1 MAPSS
6 QIIRIPRTDTGE
18 DGAFILGEVTPT
30 GSASKPLNVKLV
42 ATEGEEPYMLKLR
55 HDRIGEFRASNS
67 PCSPAEWES
76 ILKSILLKNEAVEGI
91 EAGAEAEAGKSLTIT
106 IRRRV
111 AGINQRLG
119 SLTLNYKS
127 DEAIQLFDWCGAAAL
142 ERQKFREDLAAE
154 TTKASDLES
163 RVTELKNQLDELIQ
177 SKKDRETEILEKMCA
192 LLNEKKLK
200 IREQQRLLSTAKID
214 PVKLAAMQRAVA
226 AEVQRGRN
234 PQASRPG
241 KRKMRGT
248 AASDSESDEGFEKMD
263 VDPKPADEGDDEEED
278 EEEAPKQNESE
289 SERDTPDE
297 HDDDGD
303 DATGSEPDEDDEPVS
318 RRSPPPASQSGNA
331 RESLTIHP
339 RRKAPSPAARMDSSP
354 AAPAD
359 GSETE
364 SDDEL

>member
-1 MAPSS
+1 MAPS
-6 QIIRIPRTDTGE
+6 QLIRIPRTDTGE

-30 GSASKPLNVKLV
+30 GSASKPLTVKLV

-55 HDRIGEFRASNS
+55 HDRIGELRASNS

-76 ILKSILLKNEAVEGI
+76 ILESILVKNEAVEGI
-91 EAGAEAEAGKSLTIT
+91 EAGAEADAGKSLTIT

-119 SLTLNYKS
+119 ALTLNSKD

-154 TTKASDLES
+154 TAKATDLES

-177 SKKDRETEILEKMCA
+177 SKKDREAEILEKMCG

-214 PVKLAAMQRAVA
+214 PVKLAAMQRAAA
-226 AEVQRGRN
+226 AEAQSGRN
-234 PQASRPG
+234 AQASRPA
-241 KRKMRGT
+241 KRKTRGT
-248 AASDSESDEGFEKMD
+248 AASDSSSDDGFEKMD
-263 VDPKPADEGDDEEED
+263 VDTKPKDEDEEED
-278 EEEAPKQNESE
+278 APKQDESE
-289 SERDTPDE
+289 SERETTDE
-297 HDDDGD
+297 

-318 RRSPPPASQSGNA
+318 RRSPPPARPAPASQSGKASEN
-331 RESLTIHP
+331 LTIHP
-339 RRKAPSPAARMDSSP
+339 RRKALSPAPRAASSP